1 TLLQREVDAR
11 LHAVEHALRELAGA
25 DDLTP
30 APVALDALATA
41 GMSRQLA
48 LLKSA
53 SLTNARARQRHGAL
67 AAAINDGEP
76 ARTAAGAR
84 AVRMGVPTASSAS
97 MREPLMRV
105 ADACARTRQAFAERR
120 WPEHAEAAADAA
132 PDDAASTPAPL
143 ADIERTLEQLSTI
156 NRIEAPRPA

>member
-1 TLLQREVDAR
+1 REVDAR

-53 SLTNARARQRHGAL
+53 SLTNARARQRHEALATTITLVDRVVTDAGAL
-67 AAAINDGEP
+67 
-76 ARTAAGAR
+76 
-84 AVRMGVPTASSAS
+84 RMVVPTASSAS

-156 NRIEAPRPA
+156 NRIEA